1 MRHRA
6 PHLNHVW
13 SYDLLTDRPE
23 DRRQLKL
30 LAMIDEFTRD
40 CVAIE
45 VGRTFTSRDVKLT
58 LQYLLAVRGAL
69 AAR

>member
-1 MRHRA
+1 VRHRA

-13 SYDLLTDRPE
+13 SYADRPE